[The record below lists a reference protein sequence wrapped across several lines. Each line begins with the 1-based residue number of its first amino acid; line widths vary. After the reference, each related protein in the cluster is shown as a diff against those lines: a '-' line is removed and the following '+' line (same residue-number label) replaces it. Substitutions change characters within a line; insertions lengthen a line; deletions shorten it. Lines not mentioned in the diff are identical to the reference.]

1 MCRHTYD
8 KLWQSL
14 EEGDGKR
21 NWNLCRHTY
30 DKLWQSLEEGAGT
43 RGLECVEHTYDKRMT
58 NFGRVW
64 RKAPEREPW
73 FGVCVGILMTNFG
86 GVWRK
91 APESEA
97 LDCV

>member
-1 MCRHTYD
+1 
-8 KLWQSL
+8 
-14 EEGDGKR
+14 
-21 NWNLCRHTY
+21 
-30 DKLWQSLEEGAGT
+30 
-43 RGLECVEHTYDKRMT
+43 MT